1 MSRPPGATDLDAT
14 NGGSAPVSA
23 DNAAHG
29 GLRVILL
36 SLNWWRE
43 KDPRTPL
50 GAAYLYAWL
59 VTRPDLRRKVQVS
72 FVDRPASTPVDR
84 IAGEVLTARPDV
96 VGIGVYVWNNLEV
109 RSVIRALRERGFTG
123 TIVLGGPEISYAS
136 TELAFEF
143 PLADYLVKGEGET
156 ALEEVVHAVLEHRT
170 ASGPGI
176 FTPQSISFEGLA
188 HLPPGVDPVQPQ
200 SIPEL
205 LPLILKDGFGR
216 IEFQR
221 GCVFACSFCAF
232 PFKDRVF
239 RQLGLST
246 LREDLSRLRSAG
258 VRELAIL
265 DPIFFMEKQRAM
277 AILRALEEELPGTRL
292 EIQSRLEHMDEETVD
307 QVSRMNVLLEC
318 GVQSLDPK
326 VQRAIRRG
334 GRPEVIAANLK
345 RLHDRGANFEAHV
358 IFGLPYQTMDSLRTD
373 VDYLLRF
380 RPRRLRLFPLLDH
393 RGTEL
398 SNQTRTTYLGRLV
411 FSDSFP
417 RQIVATEWLDR
428 TSVMDLMR
436 AHRLLEELDD
446 PGATLHGRDDLLDR
460 VRTLEQL
467 PRTPTDMGDAS
478 GRHEV
483 RVIQTVT
490 S

>member
-1 MSRPPGATDLDAT
+1 MSQPLGAPDMDALQIGSPPVT
-14 NGGSAPVSA
+14 V
-23 DNAAHG
+23 DNAASG

-43 KDPRTPL
+43 EDPRTPL

-59 VTRPDLRRKVQVS
+59 VTRPQLRRKVQVS
-72 FVDRPASTPVDR
+72 FVDCPASTPVDR
-84 IAGEVLTARPDV
+84 IVGEVLRAQPDV
-96 VGIGVYVWNNLEV
+96 VGIRVYAWNNLEV
-109 RSVIRALRERGFTG
+109 RNVTRALRERGFTG
-123 TIVLGGPEISYAS
+123 TMVLGGPEISYAS
-136 TELAFEF
+136 MELTSEF
-143 PLADYLVKGEGET
+143 PHTDYLVKGEGET
-156 ALEEVVHAVLEHRT
+156 AFEEVVQAVLERRT

-176 FTPQSISFEGLA
+176 FTPESVSFEGLA

-221 GCVFACSFCAF
+221 GCVFACAFCAF

-246 LREDLSRLRSAG
+246 LREDLARLRNAG

-277 AILRALEEELPGTRL
+277 AILLALEEELPGTRL
-292 EIQSRLEHMDEETVD
+292 EIQSRLEHMDEETVA

-334 GRPEVIAANLK
+334 GRPEVIEANLK
-345 RLHDRGANFEAHV
+345 RLHDRGANFEAHL
-358 IFGLPYQTMDSLRTD
+358 IFGLPFQTMESLRKD
-373 VDYLLRF
+373 VVYLLRF

-398 SNQTRTTYLGRLV
+398 STQAKGIYRGRLL

-417 RQIVATEWLDR
+417 RQIEATEWLDR
-428 TSVMDLMR
+428 EMVD
-436 AHRLLEELDD
+436 RLKRMHAFFEELRD
-446 PGATLHGRDDLLDR
+446 PGATLHSWDDIFER
-460 VRTLEQL
+460 VGSAVRPSPNKPSMQD
-467 PRTPTDMGDAS
+467 PTATALVNGINALAS
-478 GRHEV
+478 
-483 RVIQTVT
+483 
-490 S
+490 